1 MVGDGGFIVS
11 GQDGIVTEWLSRLF
25 RATVT
30 TMGACMALR
39 DRRSVSALVLVSGK

>member
-25 RATVT
+25 RVTVII
-30 TMGACMALR
+30 MDVCKALL